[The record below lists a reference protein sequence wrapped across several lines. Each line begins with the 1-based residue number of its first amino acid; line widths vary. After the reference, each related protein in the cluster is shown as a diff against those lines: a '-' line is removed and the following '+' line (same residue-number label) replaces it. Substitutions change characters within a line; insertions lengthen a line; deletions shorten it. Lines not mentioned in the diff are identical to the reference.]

1 MQGDSG
7 VRNEDGPLIQNRST
21 KEEVERNKKE
31 GKLKGRGRKGKKW
44 EGRKSI
50 SSVWIRKKICE
61 ERWNSGK

>member
-50 SSVWIRKKICE
+50 FSIWIRKKIGE
-61 ERWNSGK
+61 ERINTDK